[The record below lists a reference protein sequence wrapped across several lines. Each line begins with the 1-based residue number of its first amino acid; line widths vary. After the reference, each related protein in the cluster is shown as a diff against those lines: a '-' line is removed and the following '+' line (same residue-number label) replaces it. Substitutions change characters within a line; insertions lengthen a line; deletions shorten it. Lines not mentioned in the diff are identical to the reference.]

1 MEHRYTNAL
10 IHEKSPYLLQ
20 HAHNPVNWRAWNDE
34 TFRYAAEHDKPV
46 FLSIGYSTCHWC
58 HVMEHESFED
68 EQVAAVLNEYFIP
81 VKVDREERPDVDGV
95 YMAVCQAMTGHGG
108 WPLSVFLTP
117 DKRPFY
123 VGTYFP
129 KENRHGR
136 PGFLYV
142 IEQIRGVWQ
151 HDRAKIEE
159 AGDSILQSMESRAA
173 EEFTAELGSDIF
185 DAAFS
190 RYAQAYDE
198 AFGGFGNKPKFP
210 SPHNL
215 LFLLRYYKRTN
226 NSSAL
231 AMVEH
236 TLRSMR
242 RGGLFD
248 HIGFGFHRY
257 STDSRWL
264 LPHFEKMLYD
274 QAMLCMA
281 YTEAWQATG
290 NAVYK
295 QTTEE
300 IIAYVLRDMLSPEGG
315 FYSAEDADSEG
326 VEGKFY
332 VWTLAELRAVLGD
345 ADARLFADI
354 FGCEAQGNFAEEATG
369 HKTGDNIPHLTAD
382 VHSYARQHDM
392 EPMLVEAALERMR
405 AALFAV
411 RERRVHPSKD
421 DKILAD
427 WNGLM
432 IAALAKAGRATGRSD
447 YLDAARRA
455 FGFVTTAFVTPDGR
469 LLHRYRD
476 GDAAIS
482 AFLDDYVFLAWGA
495 LELYEATLEVEYL
508 LHARRLC
515 DDALRLF
522 STEDSAALSFS
533 AADNE
538 KLLASVREA
547 YDGAVPSGN
556 SVAAWLLA
564 RLGRLC
570 NDNEFLSRSHAI
582 VRAFGRQ
589 VKSYP
594 IGFAQ
599 MLMALD
605 FLAHS
610 TQEIIVADGDG
621 ADELLAVLS
630 EYYTPFAVLAC
641 NTGDERLYRLV
652 EFARYQAPVGN
663 RAAVYV
669 CANYTCKAPVTT
681 PAALR
686 SVLEG
691 L

>member
-34 TFRYAAEHDKPV
+34 TFRIAQEENKPV

-68 EQVAAVLNEYFIP
+68 EDVAAVLNEHFIP
-81 VKVDREERPDVDGV
+81 VKVDREERPDVDAV

-108 WPLSVFLTP
+108 WPLSAFLTP

-142 IEQIRGVWQ
+142 LGQIRGVWSN
-151 HDRAKIEE
+151 DRAKIEE
-159 AGDSILQSMESRAA
+159 AGNSIQQSMANRAA
-173 EEFTAELGSDIF
+173 EEFSADIGSDIF

-190 RYAQAYDE
+190 RYTQAYDE
-198 AFGGFGNKPKFP
+198 THGGFGSRPKFP

-215 LFLLRYYKRTN
+215 LFLLRYYKRTH
-226 NSSAL
+226 NSNAL

-236 TLRSMR
+236 TLQSMR
-242 RGGLFD
+242 RGGMFD
-248 HIGFGFHRY
+248 HVGFGFHRY

-281 YTEAWQATG
+281 HTEAYQATG
-290 NAVYK
+290 KAVYR
-295 QTTEE
+295 QTAEE
-300 IIAYVLRDMLSPEGG
+300 IITYVLRDMTAPEGG

-332 VWTLAELRAVLGD
+332 VWTSDELRRVLGPED
-345 ADARLFADI
+345 AQLFADV
-354 FGCEAQGNFAEEATG
+354 FGCEEEGNFAEEATG
-369 HKTGDNIPHLTAD
+369 HKTGDNIPHVVST
-382 VHSYARQHDM
+382 VREYAEQHNV
-392 EPMLVEAALERMR
+392 EPEELEARIERIRRML
-405 AALFAV
+405 FDV

-432 IAALAKAGRATGRSD
+432 IAALAKAGRATGQSA
-447 YLDAARRA
+447 YVEAARRA
-455 FGFVTTAFVTPDGR
+455 FRFITTTLVAPSGR

-476 GDAAIS
+476 GDAAIP
-482 AFLDDYVFLAWGA
+482 AFLDDYAFLAWGA
-495 LELYEATLEVEYL
+495 LELYEATFDVEFL
-508 LHARRLC
+508 REARRLC
-515 DDALRLF
+515 SEAMQLF
-522 STEDSAALSFS
+522 STDEFGGFSFS
-533 AADNE
+533 SSDNE
-538 KLLASVREA
+538 QLMAPVREA

-556 SVAAWLLA
+556 SVLAFLLA

-570 NDNEFLSRSHAI
+570 NDNDYMARAHATVRS
-582 VRAFGRQ
+582 FGQ
-589 VKSYP
+589 QIKSYP

-599 MLMALD
+599 MLTALD
-605 FLAHS
+605 FLVHS
-610 TQEIIVADGDG
+610 TQEIVVAQGEG
-621 ADELLAVLS
+621 ASDLIETLNDTYL
-630 EYYTPFAVLAC
+630 PFAVLAC
-641 NTGDERLYRLV
+641 NNGDESLYDLV
-652 EFARYQAPVGN
+652 EFARYQTPVDG
-663 RAAVYV
+663 RAAAYV
-669 CANYTCKAPVTT
+669 CVQYACKAPATT
-681 PAALR
+681 QDELR
-686 SVLEG
+686 RILP
-691 L
+691 